1 MRKRIVVPIACCALV
16 LIAPARLAA
25 QLPGALSVEARLG
38 GAFATGDFAAPGKAL
53 EAGNGYAA
61 GVNGRLQVLP
71 GMQVYVGY
79 ERAQMTCDA
88 CSATPVLDNTIVD
101 DGIGVGAVMAVPMGP
116 PGLSP
121 WVRAGLVR
129 RQLKFSGD
137 DGSGASKPGIGFDL
151 GAGITL
157 PFTGPFK
164 VTPGIRYVRYTT
176 EFDFQNVPDRSLD
189 VSHFG
194 VDVGL
199 AYQF

>member
-1 MRKRIVVPIACCALV
+1 MRNRIAAPLAFCAVMLA
-16 LIAPARLAA
+16 APAPLAA

-38 GAFATGDFAAPGKAL
+38 GAFATGDFAASGRAF
-53 EAGNGYAA
+53 EAGSGYAA
-61 GVNGRLQVLP
+61 SVNGRLGLFP
-71 GMQVYVGY
+71 GLEFYVGY
-79 ERAQMTCDA
+79 ERAQMPCDA
-88 CSATPVLDNTIVD
+88 CAATQLDDTLVD
-101 DGIGVGAVMAVPMGP
+101 DGIGAGAILELPLDL

-129 RQLKFSGD
+129 RQLRISGF
-137 DGSGASKPGIGFDL
+137 GETMASKPGIGFDL

-157 PFTGPFK
+157 PLSGPIK
-164 VTPGIRYVRYTT
+164 LTPGVRYLNYPA
-176 EFDFQNVPDRSLD
+176 EFDFQLLPDRSID